1 MSWQAPERPQWV
13 AAINAGGVAPISE
26 EAQLPLARDALLGTA
41 RARLGLPDAGIE
53 DFCHP
58 ALDGDSFLEPL
69 DLVLGALEREAELNV
84 MGRWLTRRF
93 LLRVLEGRLQLVRYL
108 HEDPG
113 VCDEPIEKPLFVTG
127 APRTGT
133 TILYALLARDA
144 NHRVPEGWELLR
156 PVPPPDPDPAR
167 FAADPRIAL
176 ADRELRMPQTVVSD
190 LLSIHPYGGRMP
202 KECLSAMTFSF
213 RSEEFTARYHVP
225 SYEAW
230 LQACD
235 MRPAYAM
242 HRLVLQIL
250 QRRGRPA
257 QWALKSP
264 VHLHSLQALLS
275 VYPDAQIAVTHRDPL
290 KVLASLTSLIAV
302 LRWAHSD
309 RVDYAQLGAA
319 HAQRYG
325 ASLDRL
331 AVETQGGDLPSA
343 RMHHGR
349 YADFLDDPLAATGRL
364 YERFERPFPPA
375 LQEAMRETLA
385 APKQGER
392 GEHDYAFE
400 DLGLDR
406 SAERARFRRYQ
417 QHFEVPD
424 EA

>member
-1 MSWQAPERPQWV
+1 MSWQAPERPEWV
-13 AAINAGGVAPISE
+13 AAINAGAVAPICE
-26 EAQLPLARDALLGTA
+26 EAQLPLERDALLGAA
-41 RARLGLPDAGIE
+41 RARLGLPDGGIE
-53 DFCHP
+53 DFCHA
-58 ALDGDSFLEPL
+58 ALDGDSFLDPL
-69 DLVLGALEREAELNV
+69 DRVLGALEDEAELNLV
-84 MGRWLTRRF
+84 GRWLTRRF

-108 HEDPG
+108 RADPG
-113 VCDEPIEKPLFVTG
+113 VCDEPIQTPLFVTG

-144 NHRVPEGWELLR
+144 AHRVPEGWELLR

-167 FAADPRIAL
+167 FAADPRIAM
-176 ADRELRMPQTVVSD
+176 ADRELRMPQTVVSG

-250 QRRGRPA
+250 QRRGDPA
-257 QWALKSP
+257 RWALKSP
-264 VHLHSLQALLS
+264 VHLHSLHTLLE

-290 KVLASLTSLIAV
+290 KLLASLTSLIAV

-309 RVDYAQLGAA
+309 QVDYAQLGAA
-319 HAQRYG
+319 HTQRYA

-331 AVETQGGDLPSA
+331 AVDTQRGALPA
-343 RMHHGR
+343 ERMHHGR
-349 YADFLDDPLAATGRL
+349 YADFLEDPLAATGRL
-364 YERFERPFPPA
+364 YARFDRPFPA
-375 LQEAMRETLA
+375 DLQAAMREMLA
-385 APKQGER
+385 SRKRDEH
-392 GEHDYAFE
+392 GEHEYVFE

-406 SAERARFRRYQ
+406 AAQRERFRRYQ
-417 QHFEVPD
+417 EHFEVPD
-424 EA
+424 EL

>member
-1 MSWQAPERPQWV
+1 MSWQAPERPEWV
-13 AAINAGGVAPISE
+13 TAINTGVVAPITE
-26 EAQLPLARDALLGTA
+26 EARLPLEREALLGAA
-41 RARLGLPDAGIE
+41 RARLGVHDGGVA

-69 DLVLGALEREAELNV
+69 DRVLEALEEEAELNLV
-84 MGRWLTRRF
+84 GRWLTRRF

-108 HEDPG
+108 AEDPA
-113 VCDEPIEKPLFVTG
+113 VCDEAVETPLFVTG

-133 TILYALLARDA
+133 TILYALLAHDPA
-144 NHRVPEGWELLR
+144 HRVPEGWELLR
-156 PVPPPDPDPAR
+156 PVPPPDPDPER
-167 FAADPRIAL
+167 FAADPRIAM
-176 ADRELRMPQTVVSD
+176 ADRELRMPQTVVSG

-202 KECLSAMTFSF
+202 KECLSAMTFSL

-250 QRRGRPA
+250 QRRGKPA
-257 QWALKSP
+257 RWVLKSP
-264 VHLHSLQALLS
+264 VHLHSLHTLLD

-309 RVDYAQLGAA
+309 RVDYAKLGAD
-319 HAQRYG
+319 HAQRY
-325 ASLDRL
+325 ASSLERL
-331 AVETQGGDLPSA
+331 ALDTQAGALPVE

-349 YADFLDDPLAATGRL
+349 YADFLDDPLDAAARL
-364 YERFERPFPPA
+364 YARFGRPFPEELRA
-375 LQEAMRETLA
+375 AMGEFLA
-385 APKQGER
+385 SRKRDEH
-392 GEHDYAFE
+392 GEHTYVFE

-406 SAERARFRRYQ
+406 AAQRARFRRYQ
-417 QHFEVPD
+417 EQFQVPD
-424 EA
+424 EG